1 VNYKQHKSAEMK
13 GDLKHRAHGENISSP
28 LPLGEDAASMEVGE
42 VRELEL
48 SLIPT
53 PSPIGRRE
61 LTLIFVCLVFFVS
74 KIRSVKG
81 EST

>member
-1 VNYKQHKSAEMK
+1 MNHKQHKSAEMK
-13 GDLKHRAHGENISSP
+13 GDLKHSAHGENIGSP
-28 LPLGEDAASMEVGE
+28 LPLGEEIE

-48 SLIPT
+48 PLIPT

-61 LTLIFVCLVFFVS
+61 LTLIFVCLVFFMS

-81 EST
+81 ELK